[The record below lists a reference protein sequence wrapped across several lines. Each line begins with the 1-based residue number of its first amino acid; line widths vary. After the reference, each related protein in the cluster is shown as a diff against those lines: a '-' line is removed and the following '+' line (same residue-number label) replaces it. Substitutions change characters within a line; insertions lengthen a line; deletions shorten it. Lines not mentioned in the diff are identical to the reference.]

1 MPRWS
6 KARVTLLCASLA
18 TVCVLGTGGFV
29 LRAAA
34 TEGSYRQVVTFS
46 EVLSLIL
53 ENYVD
58 APDSTRLLSGAYDG
72 LLAGLDANGAY
83 LDAAEVE
90 AWNRPAPENPVGPGI
105 VGLRAGGSFQVV
117 SVSPGSSAEAAGLEP
132 GDQIRAIDDVPVRGE
147 SLGQLVR
154 KLLGPE
160 GSTVRLSVIRPS
172 EGFRR
177 DDVALVRRARKDVP
191 FSVDVRGRVA
201 VLFPNDLSRIEAD
214 ALRAALRK
222 ARGDGATRLLI
233 DLRSVSTA
241 DVRELSEIL
250 GLFTAGPVL
259 RLKDRKGT
267 VAETLDV
274 RADGRGWDGPVATL
288 VGGATAG
295 CGEALAQ
302 VLRAKRSAVVYGE
315 STYGL
320 GTEPK
325 LVLLP
330 GGDGLLV
337 PAYVWEAV
345 GAPVWARSGVEPDRV
360 VRGEGKP
367 EEIEADQLRRAVDL
381 FAEGEVEAEREAA

>member
-6 KARVTLLCASLA
+6 KARVTLLGASLV
-18 TVCVLGTGGFV
+18 TVCVLAAGGFV
-29 LRAAA
+29 LRAAG
-34 TEGSYRQVVTFS
+34 TDGSYRQVVTFS

-58 APDSTRLLSGAYDG
+58 APDSNRLISGAYEG

-90 AWNRPAPENPVGPGI
+90 AWNRPTPENPAGPGI
-105 VGLRAGGSFQVV
+105 VGLRAGGSFQIV
-117 SVSPGSSAEAAGLEP
+117 SVFPGSSAEAAGLKP

-160 GSTVRLSVIRPS
+160 GSKVRVSVIRPS

-177 DDVALVRRARKDVP
+177 DDVELVRHARKDAP

-201 VLFPNDLSRIEAD
+201 VLIPNDVSRIEAD
-214 ALRAALRK
+214 ALRAALRT
-222 ARGDGATRLLI
+222 AREDGANRLLV

-241 DVRELSEIL
+241 DVRAASEIL

-267 VAETLDV
+267 VAETLEV
-274 RADGRGWDGPVATL
+274 GTDGRGWEGPVATL

-325 LVLLP
+325 LLPLP

-360 VRGEGKP
+360 VRGEGRP
-367 EEIEADQLRRAVDL
+367 EEIEADQLRRAVEL
-381 FAEGEVEAEREAA
+381 FDEADVSAAREAA